1 MTTLVDIKY
10 LTNLLSASLHKTGV
24 LVVQDN
30 TDNWC
35 RTIPAFLILNQ
46 RKGAVLQ
53 GTTTVS
59 LRMNV
64 GDFLELESTFH
75 CNGLAIS
82 LTQHK
87 HMFLFNQFL

>member
-1 MTTLVDIKY
+1 
-10 LTNLLSASLHKTGV
+10 
-24 LVVQDN
+24 
-30 TDNWC
+30 
-35 RTIPAFLILNQ
+35 
-46 RKGAVLQ
+46 
-53 GTTTVS
+53 
-59 LRMNV
+59 MNV